1 MFNNSKILLSEKTS
15 LSERVIMIIFKTYSK
30 TNENLGF
37 GIEIFENNTC
47 IKRIEDLSNDKKS
60 IDKLIRICND
70 LQIEKCHIDDIIDDY
85 LTDFS
90 F

>member
-1 MFNNSKILLSEKTS
+1 MVIFKAYSETNEKT
-15 LSERVIMIIFKTYSK
+15 E
-30 TNENLGF
+30 F
-37 GIEIFENNTC
+37 GIEIFENNIC
-47 IKRIEDLSNDKKS
+47 IRKLDNLSDNKESIERLV
-60 IDKLIRICND
+60 RTCND

>member
-1 MFNNSKILLSEKTS
+1 MVIFKAYSETNEKT
-15 LSERVIMIIFKTYSK
+15 E
-30 TNENLGF
+30 F
-37 GIEIFENNTC
+37 GIEIFENNIC
-47 IKRIEDLSNDKKS
+47 IRKLDNLSDNKESIERLVH
-60 IDKLIRICND
+60 ICND